1 MLQPWDRQLQLIY
14 WLTYLL
20 RIRNAYS
27 RSSPLKG
34 AYVSEGTG
42 GLLAPEPPPLV
53 DEVACFNTMLSVGC
67 TPDAVIVFESARFG
81 RNDTVLAGRCGV
93 PFTRHCDVDVHFLMN
108 RACAGRRRCSI
119 AVSAAT
125 FGDPCGYDEFLRIK
139 YRCVPGMF
147 NACRVFIRSI
157 RYENV

>member
-1 MLQPWDRQLQLIY
+1 MG
-14 WLTYLL
+14 
-20 RIRNAYS
+20 IRRGLGRVQVNTTDVNGS
-27 RSSPLKG
+27 CRG
-34 AYVSEGTG
+34 VFEGTG

-67 TPDAVIVFESARFG
+67 PPDAVIVFESARFG
-81 RNDTVLAGRCGV
+81 RNDTLLAGRCGV

-125 FGDPCGYDEFLRIK
+125 FGDPCGYDEFLRIT
-139 YRCVPGMF
+139 YRCVPGKTG
-147 NACRVFIRSI
+147 S
-157 RYENV
+157 